1 MATTMVTVNVPDG
14 VYAGNEFVLEYE
26 GQQLSVVCPEG
37 CGPGDEINLEIPAAS
52 GGAGSGDAPPP
63 STVEVTIPDGCFPG
77 MEFTVDFN
85 GRTFNIAVPDGCEP
99 GQPLQVEVPPED
111 PPPEQPSSSSA
122 HEQQRPPPPPPPPPP
137 PQPKPDANKY
147 GNLHIPPF
155 RGGPNA
161 TANPNS
167 VAGKNADWQPAGS
180 LFAMGPSEGFGREA
194 GDFHIGQLVQVSR
207 SDGSWT
213 YGKIMDYDPT
223 ADTYSVM
230 TRAGPKHFVDR
241 ADLTDDIVVNPS
253 DGSCAQQ

>member
-1 MATTMVTVNVPDG
+1 MRAMNSCSSTRGSSCQWCAPRAAGRATRSTWK
-14 VYAGNEFVLEYE
+14 YL
-26 GQQLSVVCPEG
+26 QL
-37 CGPGDEINLEIPAAS
+37 PAARAAATRRHPARWRS
-52 GGAGSGDAPPP
+52 RYQTGASRAWNSP
-63 STVEVTIPDGCFPG
+63 SISTA
-77 MEFTVDFN
+77 
-85 GRTFNIAVPDGCEP
+85 GRLTSRCPTGASRDSRCRSRCLPRTAARAAV
-99 GQPLQVEVPPED
+99 LQ
-111 PPPEQPSSSSA
+111 QRTSSSA
-122 HEQQRPPPPPPPPPP
+122 TAAAPPAAGRG
-137 PQPKPDANKY
+137 KPDANKY

-230 TRAGPKHFVDR
+230 TRAGPKHCIERD
-241 ADLTDDIVVNPS
+241 DITDDIVVNPS

>member
-1 MATTMVTVNVPDG
+1 M
-14 VYAGNEFVLEYE
+14 
-26 GQQLSVVCPEG
+26 VCPEG

-122 HEQQRPPPPPPPPPP
+122 HEQQRPPPPPRRRRRSRG
-137 PQPKPDANKY
+137 ANDTATCT
-147 GNLHIPPF
+147 F
-155 RGGPNA
+155 ARGGPNA

-230 TRAGPKHFVDR
+230 TRAGPKHCIERD
-241 ADLTDDIVVNPS
+241 DITDDIVVNPT
-253 DGSCAQQ
+253 CAQQ